1 MARKIILGK
10 DSVYIDRPSNIG
22 EIKMGNVFKNI
33 SNSTIINESEV
44 KECFNKIS
52 DKGDDSLAN
61 ALLEVAEKIEASKDP
76 EAGALF
82 SSFTTELTKEN
93 PSKTVLKTLWDGIIR
108 QLPYISTMVS
118 VIEKIVK
125 LF

>member
-10 DSVYIDRPSNIG
+10 GSVYIDRPTNIG

-44 KECFNKIS
+44 EECFNKIS

-82 SSFTTELTKEN
+82 NSFAAELKKEDA
-93 PSKTVLKTLWDGIIR
+93 SKTVLKTLWEGIIR
-108 QLPYISTMVS
+108 QLPYINTMAS
-118 VIEKIVK
+118 VIEKITK